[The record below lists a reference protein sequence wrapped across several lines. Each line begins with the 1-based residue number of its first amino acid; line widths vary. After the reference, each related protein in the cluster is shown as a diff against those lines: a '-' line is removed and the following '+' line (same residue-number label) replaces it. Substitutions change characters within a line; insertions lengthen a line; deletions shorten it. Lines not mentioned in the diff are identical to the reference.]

1 MKNDNAASFLSFR
14 APQLREESAPMQHRG
29 SLVPIPFYTSV
40 ILSEARLREAMECE
54 SKDLRMIGYVC
65 SV

>member
-29 SLVPIPFYTSV
+29 SLVPIPTHVISFCHSEERSV
-40 ILSEARLREAMECE
+40 LSLP
-54 SKDLRMIGYVC
+54 
-65 SV
+65 